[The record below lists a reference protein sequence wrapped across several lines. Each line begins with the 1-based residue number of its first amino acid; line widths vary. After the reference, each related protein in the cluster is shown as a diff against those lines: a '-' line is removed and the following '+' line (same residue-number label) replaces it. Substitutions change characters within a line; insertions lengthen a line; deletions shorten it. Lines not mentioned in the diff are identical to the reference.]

1 MVQFYFKR
9 IIEKIKFNFVPVY
22 DIQDNSIYGYKIIK
36 DFTAVGFDD
45 KEIMYQLAFEEDIFE
60 TLILK
65 ILEKSYQLAIEKG
78 YGNKKLFFT
87 IRLNYILDWGLFL
100 ERVHTI
106 AHALKLSEENLFF
119 DIKGVKDWEKL
130 YCEADNCNFNFKK
143 IYKEDKNTPLNL
155 NNINACNP
163 ELLELKDIDAFL
175 VIREFLNENIKF
187 IFKRNNNPDLTIEEL
202 KKLGFDYYY
211 VNNSSKMK
219 IEEDSEN
226 N

>member
-22 DIQDNSIYGYKIIK
+22 DIKDNSIYGYKIIK
-36 DFTAVGFDD
+36 DFTTIGFDD
-45 KEIMYQLAFEEDIFE
+45 KDIMYQLAFEEDIFE
-60 TLILK
+60 TLLLK

-100 ERVHTI
+100 ERVHTLTNS
-106 AHALKLSEENLFF
+106 LKLSEENLFF
-119 DIKGVKDWEKL
+119 DIKGVKNWDKL
-130 YCEADNCNFNFKK
+130 YCEVNNCNFNFKK

-175 VIREFLNENIKF
+175 VIKEFLNTDIQF
-187 IFKRNNNPDLTIEEL
+187 IFKRDNNPNLSLNEL
-202 KKLGFDYYY
+202 KELGFSYYY
-211 VNNSSKMK
+211 TNGKSKIK
-219 IEEDSEN
+219 
-226 N
+226 

>member
-9 IIEKIKFNFVPVY
+9 IIEKIKFNFVPIY

-106 AHALKLSEENLFF
+106 AHALKLSEEDLFF
-119 DIKGVKDWEKL
+119 DIKGVKNWEKL
-130 YCEADNCNFNFKK
+130 YCEVGNCNFNFKK

-175 VIREFLNENIKF
+175 VIREFLNKNIKF
-187 IFKRNNNPDLTIEEL
+187 IFKRNNNPNLTIDEL

-211 VNNSSKMK
+211 VNNNSKVK

-226 N
+226 V

>member
-22 DIQDNSIYGYKIIK
+22 DIKDNSIYGYKIIK
-36 DFTAVGFDD
+36 DFTTIGFDD
-45 KEIMYQLAFEEDIFE
+45 KDIMYQLAFEEDIFE
-60 TLILK
+60 TLLLK

-100 ERVHTI
+100 ERVHTLTNS
-106 AHALKLSEENLFF
+106 LKLSEENLFF
-119 DIKGVKDWEKL
+119 DIKGVKNWDKL
-130 YCEADNCNFNFKK
+130 YCEVNNCNFNFKK

-175 VIREFLNENIKF
+175 VIKEFLNTDIQF
-187 IFKRNNNPDLTIEEL
+187 IFKRDNNPNLSLDEL
-202 KKLGFDYYY
+202 KELGFSYYY
-211 VNNSSKMK
+211 TNGKSKIK
-219 IEEDSEN
+219 
-226 N
+226 

>member
-22 DIQDNSIYGYKIIK
+22 DIQDNSVYGYKIIK
-36 DFTAVGFDD
+36 DFSAVGFDD

-65 ILEKSYQLAIEKG
+65 ILEKSYQFAIEKG

-106 AHALKLSEENLFF
+106 TQSLKLSEENLFF
-119 DIKGVKDWEKL
+119 DIKGVKKWEKL
-130 YCEADNCNFNFKK
+130 YSETNNSNFNFKK

-163 ELLELKDIDAFL
+163 ELLELKDIEAFL
-175 VIREFLNENIKF
+175 VIKEFLNKNIKF
-187 IFKRNNNPDLTIEEL
+187 VFKRNNNPNLTIDEL
-202 KKLGFDYYY
+202 KNLGFSYYY
-211 VNNSSKMK
+211 TNDKA
-219 IEEDSEN
+219 
-226 N
+226 

>member
-119 DIKGVKDWEKL
+119 DIKGVKDWEKF
-130 YCEADNCNFNFKK
+130 YCEADHCNFNFKK

-163 ELLELKDIDAFL
+163 ELLEIKDIDTFL
-175 VIREFLNENIKF
+175 VIREFLSENIKF
-187 IFKRNNNPDLTIEEL
+187 IFKRNNNPNLTIEEL
-202 KKLGFDYYY
+202 KKLGFNYYY
-211 VNNSSKMK
+211 VNNNSKLK

>member
-106 AHALKLSEENLFF
+106 AHALKLSEEDLFF

-143 IYKEDKNTPLNL
+143 IYKEDKNTLLNL

-163 ELLELKDIDAFL
+163 DLLELKDIDCL
-175 VIREFLNENIKF
+175 LYTSPSPR
-187 IFKRNNNPDLTIEEL
+187 DLSTSRMP
-202 KKLGFDYYY
+202 
-211 VNNSSKMK
+211 SSA
-219 IEEDSEN
+219 
-226 N
+226 